1 MPDTT
6 IINTAI
12 IQDGIP
18 AFKLFAMTTLCKSS
32 SAARRLICQG
42 GGYVNR
48 VRIELFDQLIG
59 PEDVDS
65 SHRILLRAGKKRYHW
80 IKVDRKEITI

>member
-6 IINTAI
+6 VINTAEI
-12 IQDGIP
+12 HSGIP

-42 GGYVNR
+42 GAYVNR
-48 VRIELFDQLIG
+48 ERVGLFDQII
-59 PEDVDS
+59 DS
-65 SHRILLRAGKKRYHW
+65 KDIDNSRRILLRAGKKRYHW
-80 IKVDRKEITI
+80 IKID